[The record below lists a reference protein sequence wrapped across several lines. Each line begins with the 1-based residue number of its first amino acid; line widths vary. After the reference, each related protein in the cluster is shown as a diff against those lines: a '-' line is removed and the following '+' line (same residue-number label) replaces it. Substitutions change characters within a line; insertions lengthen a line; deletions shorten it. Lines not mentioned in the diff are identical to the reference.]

1 MGQACCGGSVSSSKV
16 QSVPYLKVVKPHC
29 HCNQLAS
36 GEALKE
42 RQDDWED
49 DVEEGQGGHSPS
61 REVVRSPPGP
71 DSAVDEPGIG
81 HSDC

>member
-1 MGQACCGGSVSSSKV
+1 MGQACCVGSVSSSKV

-29 HCNQLAS
+29 HCNQLAI

-42 RQDDWED
+42 RQDDWE

-61 REVVRSPPGP
+61 REVVRSPQGPG
-71 DSAVDEPGIG
+71 SAVDEPGIG